1 MHDEPLFHI
10 TLPNQR
16 RLRFRP
22 LRTTESGALNDF
34 YAPLTPL
41 TRYRRFLS
49 PMPVLSDAVLEHLTR
64 QSDRHVSLVAEE
76 DDTPGAAG
84 AIVALGTFG
93 ATNDDSG
100 EVGLV
105 VRDDWQ
111 RQGVGIA
118 LATHLLRT
126 AEARG
131 FHRFFAH
138 MLSDNPA
145 IRALLERLG
154 RVLTVRSRA
163 GVVEVQFVLR

>member
-22 LRTTESGALNDF
+22 LRTTESGALRDF
-34 YAPLTPL
+34 YARLTPL

-49 PMPVLSDAVLEHLTR
+49 PMPVLSDAVLEYLTR
-64 QSDRHVSLVAEE
+64 QGDRHVSLVAEE
-76 DDTPGAAG
+76 DNTPGAAGAAG

-118 LATHLLRT
+118 LA
-126 AEARG
+126 
-131 FHRFFAH
+131 AH
-138 MLSDNPA
+138 
-145 IRALLERLG
+145 
-154 RVLTVRSRA
+154 
-163 GVVEVQFVLR
+163 